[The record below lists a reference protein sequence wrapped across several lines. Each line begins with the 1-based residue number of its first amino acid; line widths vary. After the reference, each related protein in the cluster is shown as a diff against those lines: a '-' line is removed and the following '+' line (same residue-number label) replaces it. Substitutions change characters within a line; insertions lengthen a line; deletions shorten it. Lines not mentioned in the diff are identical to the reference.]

1 MSVDRAR
8 DDVIDK
14 VVTHAREQLRADDK
28 GMESFLRQ
36 YYSWVAPED
45 LLDRSVIDLCGAALA
60 HYELARHR
68 LPGNPTVRVYT
79 PNFEEDGW
87 QSPHTAVAVVTDD
100 MPFLVDSVTMEL
112 NRRGMRVHLALHPVI
127 TVRRADDGRMVEA
140 LPPDS
145 VGAQGIS
152 EAYLHIE
159 VDRQAGTTHDGL
171 RDDLRRVLGDVRRA
185 VDDWSAMRGRAE
197 AIGAELL
204 AAPPPVAPE
213 ELNEARAFIEW
224 IADDHFTFL
233 GYREYDL
240 RSEGGDDM
248 LCSVADSGL
257 GILRTQRSQSA
268 TLARLR
274 PGFGQVARERQLLT
288 LTKADSRSTVHRP
301 AYLDYI
307 GVKRFDA
314 SGEVV
319 GERRFLGLFT
329 SVAYN
334 SSVFDVP
341 LLRRKAEAVLA
352 RADFPRSG
360 HAGKALTEILETYPR
375 DELFPISEDELFD
388 TAMGILRLQERQRV
402 RLFVRRDPFGR
413 FLSCLVYVPRDR
425 YNTTVR
431 QRIRD
436 ILLRSFAG
444 TGADFTERITESVL
458 ARLHF
463 VVRTVPGEVPEID
476 VDEVEAR
483 VSEAVRSWTDDL
495 EDALVEECGEEQG
508 VRLFL
513 RFGEAFPAAYRED
526 FPARTAASDIRRI
539 DALANDGD
547 FTMSLYHPLGVP
559 EGHLRLKLY
568 GWGQRVSLSDVL
580 PLLENMGVTVT
591 DERPYEVKPPDGPS
605 LWVYDFGLVH
615 RAAGDLHTGHVR
627 EAFQDALARAWQGKA
642 ENDGFNRL
650 VLGARL
656 NWRQVNVLRSYCKY
670 LRQTGTTFSQA
681 YMEQCLV
688 AHPELT
694 RLLMALFEAR
704 FDPTRPGDRA
714 TDVGRLAG
722 EIELSVDL
730 VESLDEDRILRSFYE
745 LIQATVRTNHYQ
757 RGDDGEPKTYLS
769 FKLDPSRVPD
779 LPLPRPMFE
788 IFVCSPRVEGVHL
801 RGGQVA
807 RGGLRWS
814 DRREDFRS
822 EVLGL
827 MKAQMVKNA
836 VIVPVGAKG
845 GFVVKQPPAGSDRD
859 ALLQEVVA
867 CYRTFI
873 SGLLDLTDNLAGGE
887 VVAPTDVVRHDGDDR
902 YLVVAADKGTAT
914 FSDIANEIS
923 MARGF
928 WLGDA
933 FASGGSTGYD
943 HKKMGITARG
953 AWESVKRHFRELGV
967 DTQSTP
973 FTVVGIGDMS
983 GDVFGNGMLL
993 SRHIKLVGAFD
1004 HRHVFLDP
1012 DPDPARG
1019 FAERERLFGLPR
1031 SSWDDY
1037 DRSVVSAGGGVF
1049 SRLAKSIALSPEVQQ
1064 MLGVEGQSLT
1074 PNEVIRALL
1083 RAPVDLLWNGGIGTY
1098 VKASVETHADAAD
1111 KASDPVRVDASD
1123 LRCRVVGEG
1132 GNLGFTQRAR
1142 VEYALGGG
1150 RIYTD
1155 AIDNSA
1161 GVDCSDHEVN
1171 IKILLDRVVAEGD
1184 MTGKQRNALLA
1195 EMTDEVGQQVVR
1207 DNYDHTQ
1214 ALVNAGA
1221 QAFSLAEVHARYI
1234 ASLEQAGILN
1244 RELEFLPDDEEL
1256 VERRARGSGLT
1267 TPEFAVLLSY
1277 TKIALYDA
1285 LLASDLPDDP
1295 YLATTLA
1302 EYFPTPLRER
1312 FATQIDDHPLRR
1324 EIIATRVTNSLVNRG
1339 GTSFL
1344 YRLAQETRA
1353 PSEAIARAHIAAREI
1368 FAMPRLWTEIE
1379 ALDNRVAVTTQVR
1392 MLLETRTLAER
1403 ATRWL
1408 LQNQRSPIDI
1418 SSTVARFG
1426 PGVQAL
1432 AGKVPA
1438 LVVGADR
1445 ETLERAAA
1453 DLAADGAPAGLAR
1466 EVAALNAMFSG
1477 LDIVEIAGSA
1487 NGDVETVGSIYFLL
1501 ADRLRLDWL
1510 RDEIVGLPRDD
1521 RWHTMARATLRAD
1534 LYDQHRA
1541 LTADVVRTTSE
1552 VQPSTLIDQ
1561 WLAVH
1566 RPAVDRYL
1574 QTIADI
1580 NASDTVDLAIVSV
1593 ALRELRDLAASCAE
1607 TPNGE

>member
-1 MSVDRAR
+1 MPLDRAR
-8 DDVIDK
+8 DEVIDK
-14 VVTHAREQLRADDK
+14 VVAHAREQLRADDK
-28 GMESFLRQ
+28 GVEAFLRQ
-36 YYSWVAPED
+36 YFAWVAPDD
-45 LLDRSVIDLCGAALA
+45 LLERSVIDLCGAALA

-68 LPGNPTVRVYT
+68 VPGEAIVRVYT
-79 PNFEEDGW
+79 PSFEQDGW

-112 NRRGMRVHLALHPVI
+112 NRRGMRVHLSLHPVI
-127 TVRRADDGRMVEA
+127 TVRRTDEGRLVDV

-145 VGAQGIS
+145 LGPEGLR
-152 EAYLHIE
+152 EAYIHIE
-159 VDRQAGTTHDGL
+159 VDRQAETTHDGL
-171 RDDLRRVLGDVRRA
+171 RNDLLRVLDDVRRA
-185 VDDWSAMRGRAE
+185 VTDWAAMRGRAE
-197 AIGAELL
+197 AIAAELL
-204 AAPPPVAPE
+204 ASPPPVAKD
-213 ELNEARAFIEW
+213 ELDEAHAFIEW
-224 IADDHFTFL
+224 IADHHFTFL
-233 GYREYDL
+233 GYREYEL
-240 RSEGGDDM
+240 RSEGGEDI
-248 LCSVADSGL
+248 LCSVPESGL
-257 GILRTQRSQSA
+257 GILREQRRQRA

-274 PGFGQVARERQLLT
+274 PGWGARERQLLT
-288 LTKADSRSTVHRP
+288 LTKADSRATVHRP

-314 SGEVV
+314 AGEVV
-319 GERRFLGLFT
+319 GERRFLGLYT

-341 LLRRKAEAVLA
+341 ILRRKAEAVLA

-375 DELFPISEDELFD
+375 DELFPIDEDDLFE

-413 FLSCLVYVPRDR
+413 FLSCLVFVPRDR

-436 ILLRSFAG
+436 ILLQSFAG
-444 TGADFTERITESVL
+444 TGAEFTARITESVL

-463 VVRTVPGEVPEID
+463 VVRTVPGESPEAD
-476 VDEVEAR
+476 VRDVEAR
-483 VSEAVRSWTDDL
+483 IVEAVRSWTDDL
-495 EDALVEECGEEQG
+495 EAALVEDCGEEQG

-513 RFGEAFPAAYRED
+513 RFGDAFPAAYRED

-539 DALANDGD
+539 EALGRDGD
-547 FTMSLYHPLGVP
+547 LTMNLYHPLGLP

-605 LWVYDFGLVH
+605 LWIYDFGLVH
-615 RAAGDLHTGHVR
+615 HAAGALHTGSVR
-627 EAFQDALARAWQGKA
+627 EAFQDALARAWRGTA

-656 NWRQVNVLRSYCKY
+656 TWRQVNVLRAYCKY
-670 LRQTGTTFSQA
+670 LRQTAATFSQA
-681 YMEQCLV
+681 YMEECLA
-688 AHPELT
+688 AHPELSQM
-694 RLLMALFEAR
+694 LVELFEAR
-704 FDPTRPGDRA
+704 FDPTRSDDRA
-714 TDVGRLAG
+714 GVVERLG
-722 EIELSVDL
+722 VEIAQRIDA

-745 LIQATVRTNHYQ
+745 LIRATLRTNHYQ
-757 RGDDGEPKTYLS
+757 RGDDGEPKPYLS

-788 IFVCSPRVEGVHL
+788 IFVCSPRMEGVHL

-845 GFVVKQPPAGSDRD
+845 GFVVKQPPTGGDRD

-867 CYRTFI
+867 CYRTFV
-873 SGLLDLTDNLAGGE
+873 SGLLDLTDNLVGGE
-887 VVAPTDVVRHDGDDR
+887 IVAPRDVVRHDGDDR

-923 MARGF
+923 TACGF

-953 AWESVKRHFRELGV
+953 AWESVKRHFRELGI
-967 DTQSTP
+967 DTQTTP
-973 FTVVGIGDMS
+973 FTAIGIGDMS

-1004 HRHVFLDP
+1004 HRHVLLDP
-1012 DPDPARG
+1012 DPDPERS
-1019 FAERERLFGLPR
+1019 FIERERLFSLPR

-1037 DRSVVSAGGGVF
+1037 DRSVLSAGGGVF
-1049 SRLAKSIALSPEVQQ
+1049 SRRAKSIALSSEVRQ
-1064 MLGVEGQSLT
+1064 MLDVQAESLT
-1074 PNEVIRALL
+1074 PNEVIRAMLQ
-1083 RAPVDLLWNGGIGTY
+1083 APVDLLWNGGIGTY
-1098 VKASVETHADAAD
+1098 VKASTETHADAAD
-1111 KASDPVRVDASD
+1111 KANDALRVDASA

-1142 VEYALGGG
+1142 VQYALGGG

-1171 IKILLDRVVAEGD
+1171 IKILLDRVVADGD
-1184 MTGKQRNALLA
+1184 MTQKQRNALLA
-1195 EMTDEVGQQVVR
+1195 EMTDEVGRQVVR

-1214 ALVNAGA
+1214 ALANAGA
-1221 QAFSLAEVHARYI
+1221 QASSLAEVHGRYI
-1234 ASLEQAGILN
+1234 ASLEQAGILD
-1244 RELEFLPDDEEL
+1244 RALEFLPDDEEL
-1256 VERRARGSGLT
+1256 AERRSRGQGLT
-1267 TPEFAVLLSY
+1267 SPEFAVLLSY

-1295 YLATTLA
+1295 FLTRIAVL
-1302 EYFPTPLRER
+1302 YFPTPLRER
-1312 FATQIDDHPLRR
+1312 FAMQIAEHPLRR

-1339 GTSFL
+1339 GTTFL
-1344 YRLAQETRA
+1344 YRLSQETRA
-1353 PSEAIARAHIAAREI
+1353 PFDAITRAHIVVREI
-1368 FAMPRLWTEIE
+1368 FDLPRFWAAIE
-1379 ALDNRVAVTTQVR
+1379 ALDNRVAASTQVR

-1408 LQNQRSPIDI
+1408 LQNYRSPIDL
-1418 SSTVARFG
+1418 SATVARLG
-1426 PGVQAL
+1426 SGVRAL
-1432 AGKVPA
+1432 AATIPD
-1438 LVVGADR
+1438 LVVGSDR
-1445 ETLERAAA
+1445 TALERAAA
-1453 DLAADGAPAGLAR
+1453 GLVAAGVPAELAR
-1466 EVAALNAMFSG
+1466 DVAALNPMFSA
-1477 LDIVEIAGSA
+1477 LDIVEIAQSSEH
-1487 NGDVETVGSIYFLL
+1487 DVERVGSFYFLL
-1501 ADRLRLDWL
+1501 SDRLRLDWL

-1521 RWHTMARATLRAD
+1521 RWHTLARATLRSD

-1541 LTADVVRTTSE
+1541 LTADVVRQTAAE
-1552 VQPSTLIDQ
+1552 VEPSTSIDE
-1561 WLAVH
+1561 WLAEH
-1566 RPAVDRYL
+1566 RPVVDRYL
-1574 QTIADI
+1574 QTVAEIDAG
-1580 NASDTVDLAIVSV
+1580 DTVDLAVLSV
-1593 ALRELRDLAASCAE
+1593 ALRELRDLASSCAIQGAR
-1607 TPNGE
+1607 T